1 MVQVLRA
8 IDKDQGGAEQ
18 DAPVHFSIPPESS
31 TALNL
36 TVRES
41 GGGASRLANMKH
53 TCSSSCWQPCLDT
66 VSPCHVTRCDSQP
79 GAPVGP
85 GAPARL
91 RLVLA
96 RPLRA
101 SGATRRRLRSD
112 QHGHGDRDRLPL
124 PAGRHAD
131 GGARPTAGA
140 ALGAAHRMPAGA
152 IRLHLAHLQPG
163 YTAGHAG
170 LRHNASG

>member
-1 MVQVLRA
+1 MLRA
-8 IDKDQGGAEQ
+8 IDKDQGGAGQ

-36 TVRES
+36 TVRET
-41 GGGASRLANMKH
+41 GGGASLLAN
-53 TCSSSCWQPCLDT
+53 TPAAAAAGSPALTLCLF
-66 VSPCHVTRCDSQP
+66 PCHVTRCDSQP

-85 GAPARL
+85 GAPAWF

-101 SGATRRRLRSD
+101 GGVTRRRLGSD

-124 PAGRHAD
+124 PARRHAD
-131 GGARPTAGA
+131 GGTRPTAGA
-140 ALGAAHRMPAGA
+140 ALGAVRRLPAGA
-152 IRLHLAHLQPG
+152 VRLHLAHLQPG
-163 YTAGHAG
+163 YTASHAG
-170 LRHNASG
+170 LCYHAPG